1 MKYLLLIPDGM
12 ADWPIKQIGNKTP
25 LEYADTPNM
34 DYLADEG
41 ACGTA
46 KTVPDNFE
54 PGSDIANMTILGVD
68 PVKYYTGRGPIEAL
82 VRDINAQMIFR
93 CNLVYVEDGIMKDHS
108 GRKIGD
114 EEAREIIDSLN
125 EGLGE
130 NTRFHKGKSYR
141 NLLAIDSDSIDSDSD
156 YNVKTTPPHNILE
169 KRFEDYLPS
178 DGTLA
183 SLLNHLIEESKEIM
197 KEKTANMIWPWSGG
211 KIPSFPNF
219 TQRWGVKGVMISEV
233 DLLQGIG
240 KGMGLEVEEVPGMT
254 AYIDTNYRGLARATL
269 KNLGS
274 SDFVA
279 LHLEGIDET
288 GHEGSLENKIE
299 GIELY
304 DEKIV
309 GHLLDRLELDE
320 TRIMLLPDHPTPI
333 SVRTHVAEP
342 VPFVYYGKKRD
353 DVKSFSER
361 ACRKGLLGQVDGLKL
376 MEILFTTD

>member
-1 MKYLLLIPDGM
+1 MKHLLLIPDGM
-12 ADWPIKQIGNKTP
+12 ADWPIKEIGNKTP

-34 DYLADEG
+34 DYLADRG
-41 ACGTA
+41 ACGITR
-46 KTVPDNFE
+46 TIPDNYE

-82 VRDINAQMIFR
+82 ARDIEAEMVFR

-108 GRKIGD
+108 GKKIGD
-114 EEAREIIDSLN
+114 DEVKEVINSLN
-125 EGLGE
+125 EEAEE
-130 NTRFHKGKSYR
+130 NTRFYRGKSYR
-141 NLLAIDSDSIDSDSD
+141 NLLTIDKEFEQDEQEV
-156 YNVKTTPPHNILE
+156 NTTPPHDILE
-169 KRFEDYLPS
+169 KRFDDYLPS
-178 DGTLA
+178 NGELA
-183 SLLNHLIEESKEIM
+183 SLLNHLIERSKEVM
-197 KEKTANMIWPWSGG
+197 KENTANMIWPWSGG
-211 KIPSFPNF
+211 KLSSFPSF
-219 TQRWGVKGVMISEV
+219 TQKWGVKGVMISEV

-240 KGMGLEVEEVPGMT
+240 KGIGLEVKEVPGMT
-254 AYIDTNYRGLARATL
+254 GYIDTNYKGLAKAVL

-288 GHEGSLENKIE
+288 GHEGSVENKVE

-309 GHLLDRLELDE
+309 GYLLDRVELDE

-353 DVKSFSER
+353 DVKTFSER

-376 MEILFTTD
+376 MNILFA